1 MWEVIS
7 PREKPA
13 DYDRY
18 RPYLHRVENVVSDG
32 YVLAYGDSPLDDEA
46 VGELSYLHILST
58 SKKYCY
64 ITTPYLILNEM
75 LSSSLIYKA
84 KSGVDVR
91 IIVPGIPDKWYVKVM
106 GESYFEDLIKAGV
119 KIYEFDGFIHAKTF
133 VSDDEKAAVGT
144 INLDYR
150 SLYLH
155 FENSCYMYKCS
166 AVADVKA
173 DFDYMVGNKCRQVT
187 LEDCRNRPR
196 SRRLM
201 AGLLK
206 ILEPML

>member
-1 MWEVIS
+1 
-7 PREKPA
+7 
-13 DYDRY
+13 
-18 RPYLHRVENVVSDG
+18 
-32 YVLAYGDSPLDDEA
+32 VLAYGDSPLDDEA

-106 GESYFEDLIKAGV
+106 GESYFEDLIKSGV

-173 DFDYMVGNKCRQVT
+173 DFEYMVGNKCRQVT